1 MRLDLLSPLLRIP
14 RHPFRMA
21 GFGMYA
27 LRPAASVARGLFRG
41 MRARALFAG
50 VSAHSIMP
58 LDAPA
63 SAAIGIVLTTLGH
76 AAGWPIP
83 RGGSQRISDALAGC
97 LRAEGGEIRT
107 GSRVIALPEADL
119 VMCDVT
125 PRQLLDFD
133 GVRWPEPFRASLAN
147 WRYGP
152 GAFKVDYALD
162 GPIPWRAAECARAG
176 TVHLGGTLEEIALW
190 ERHHTGAPFV
200 LLAQQS
206 LFDPTRAPA
215 GKHSVWAYCH
225 VRNGSTQDMT
235 AAIDAQIERFAPGFG
250 KRILAKHV
258 LSPGDLERKNANL
271 VGGDINGGTIDLRQL
286 FFRPTLRV
294 YGTPLPNVYFCS
306 ASTPPG
312 GGVHGMCGFNAVRA
326 ALGSSFSLRAR

>member
-1 MRLDLLSPLLRIP
+1 
-14 RHPFRMA
+14 
-21 GFGMYA
+21 
-27 LRPAASVARGLFRG
+27 
-41 MRARALFAG
+41 
-50 VSAHSIMP
+50 
-58 LDAPA
+58 
-63 SAAIGIVLTTLGH
+63 
-76 AAGWPIP
+76 
-83 RGGSQRISDALAGC
+83 
-97 LRAEGGEIRT
+97 
-107 GSRVIALPEADL
+107 

-125 PRQLLDFD
+125 PRQLLNFD
-133 GVRWPEPFRASLAN
+133 GVQWPESFRASLAR

-190 ERHHTGAPFV
+190 ERHHTGEPFV

-206 LFDPTRAPA
+206 LFDPTRAPG
-215 GKHSVWAYCH
+215 GKHTAWAYCH

-235 AAIDAQIERFAPGFG
+235 AAIDAQIDRFAPGFA

-258 LSPGDLERKNANL
+258 LSPSDLERKNANL
-271 VGGDINGGTIDLRQL
+271 VGGDIAGGAIDLRQL
-286 FFRPTLRV
+286 FFRPTPRI
-294 YGTPLPNVYFCS
+294 YGTPLPKVYVCS

-326 ALGSSFSLRAR
+326 ALGPSFSSRAR